1 MVRESAVSADE
12 TTMKRMNCAASPAPR
27 KAASAAASAPTPNQS
42 STKPGVKTS
51 AMTSTTPSTV
61 HRIHVQ
67 FSPIAALAFEEVLH
81 HEPDVG
87 GALGEPA
94 HEVRVPR
101 LPVRHVDPHVV
112 ALSRQAL
119 LQVAPHAV

>member
-12 TTMKRMNCAASPAPR
+12 TAMKRKNCAASPAPR

-67 FSPIAALAFEEVLH
+67 FSLIEGRPQPLRKFFITNQTLA
-81 HEPDVG
+81 G
-87 GALGEPA
+87 RSA
-94 HEVRVPR
+94 
-101 LPVRHVDPHVV
+101 
-112 ALSRQAL
+112 SRRMKYGY
-119 LQVAPHAV
+119 QVFPYGT

>member
-1 MVRESAVSADE
+1 MVRESAVRADE

-51 AMTSTTPSTV
+51 AMTRTTPRIV
-61 HRIHVQ
+61 HRIQPQ
-67 FSPIAALAFEEVLH
+67 FSLIFGRPSALQKVLQ

-87 GALGEPA
+87 RALGEPA
-94 HEVRVPR
+94 HEVRIPG
-101 LPVRHVDPHVV
+101 LPVGH
-112 ALSRQAL
+112 
-119 LQVAPHAV
+119 

>member
-1 MVRESAVSADE
+1 MVRERAVSAVE

-27 KAASAAASAPTPNQS
+27 KAASAAARAPTPNQS

-51 AMTSTTPSTV
+51 AMTSTTPSIV

-67 FSPIAALAFEEVLH
+67 LSFIRAASALQKVLH

-94 HEVRVPR
+94 HEVRVPG
-101 LPVRHVDPHVV
+101 LPVRHIDPHVV
-112 ALSRQAL
+112 ALARQPL
-119 LQVAPHAV
+119 L